1 MEIDQVKKQLSQAFP
16 SELIDELLDCHKE
29 LRVNY
34 YLGKYRP
41 SELEGGRFAE
51 VVVRLLQHHT
61 SGQHTPFGA
70 PLPDF
75 ETEVN
80 RLRSLPTDQ
89 YHDSVRLHIPRAVQ
103 LILDIRNRRDVG
115 HVGGDVDPNASDSN
129 LVMTT
134 ANWVLTEIL
143 RLFYTSTLE
152 EAQELVHEIVERRIP
167 LVWEKDGQLKVLNS
181 KLSLRERTLA
191 LLYTRGTEGASDVDL
206 ATWLGVVNQ
215 KHFNEILHKLDLDVL
230 VHRSGGNS
238 FITPLGEG
246 WVEKNL
252 EFEVSLLT

>member
-29 LRVNY
+29 LRINY
-34 YLGKYRP
+34 YRGKYRP

-61 SGQHTPFGA
+61 TGQHTPLGA

-80 RLRSLPTDQ
+80 RLRSLPKGQ

-115 HVGGDVDPNASDSN
+115 HVGGDVDPNISDSN

-134 ANWVLTEIL
+134 VNWVLTEFL

-152 EAQELVHEIVERRIP
+152 EAQELVNEIVERRIP
-167 LVWEKDGQLKVLNS
+167 LVWEKEGQLKVLNP
-181 KLSLRERTLA
+181 KLSLREKTLA
-191 LLYTRGTEGASDVDL
+191 LLYTKGTEGASDANLRLWVG
-206 ATWLGVVNQ
+206 AASQ
-215 KHFNEILHKLDLDVL
+215 RYFSEILRRLDADALI
-230 VHRSGGNS
+230 HRSSGNI

-246 WVEKNL
+246 WVERNL
-252 EFEVSLLT
+252 EFEIG